1 MFGSDYPSIPY
12 KRILSEWDQMGY
24 SDDML
29 EKFFH
34 RNAESILD
42 L

>member
-1 MFGSDYPSIPY
+1 
-12 KRILSEWDQMGY
+12 LSEWDQMGY

-34 RNAESILD
+34 RNAETILG